1 MATAS
6 VPVEPNEEECS
17 VCHEQFTE
25 PKLLPCGHLLCR
37 HCLLSWLK
45 SQAEAKCPVCRCAI
59 VDPEERGSKSL
70 EDIADGFPTD
80 LAMAALVEAD
90 RLLNKGHN
98 CSVCEDVAATSFCLN
113 CGDMLCNMCKKVHGK
128 MSATRH
134 HTLEDLSSL
143 TPDKIAVN
151 RPCHLCSPCRRNL
164 QALLSTHTACPFA
177 MFAPGHDTEAAR
189 K

>member
-45 SQAEAKCPVCRCAI
+45 SQAEAKCPLCRCAI
-59 VDPEERGSKSL
+59 VEPEERGSKSL

-98 CSVCEDVAATSFCLN
+98 CCVCEDVAATCFCLN
-113 CGDMLCNMCKKVHGK
+113 CADMFCQSCRKVHNKQSIEASHCGG
-128 MSATRH
+128 
-134 HTLEDLSSL
+134 
-143 TPDKIAVN
+143 P
-151 RPCHLCSPCRRNL
+151 
-164 QALLSTHTACPFA
+164 LLS
-177 MFAPGHDTEAAR
+177 DAR
-189 K
+189 QDRR

>member
-17 VCHEQFTE
+17 VCHEEFTE
-25 PKLLPCGHLLCR
+25 PKLLPCGHIMCR

-45 SQAEAKCPVCRCAI
+45 SQAEAKCPLCRCAI
-59 VDPEERGSKSL
+59 VEPEELESKSL

-98 CSVCEDVAATSFCLN
+98 YCVCVAATSFCLN
-113 CGDMLCNMCKKVHGK
+113 CGDTLCSTCKRGHGK
-128 MSATRH
+128 LSDSASH
-134 HTLEDLSSL
+134 CGGPVLS
-143 TPDKIAVN
+143 DA
-151 RPCHLCSPCRRNL
+151 RQDRR
-164 QALLSTHTACPFA
+164 
-177 MFAPGHDTEAAR
+177 
-189 K
+189 